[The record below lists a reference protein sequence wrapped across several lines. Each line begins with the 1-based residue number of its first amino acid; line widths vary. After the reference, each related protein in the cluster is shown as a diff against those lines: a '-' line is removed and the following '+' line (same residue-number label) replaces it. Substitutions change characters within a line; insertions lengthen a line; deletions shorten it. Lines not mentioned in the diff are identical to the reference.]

1 MFSTS
6 IPPSLKVPADYV
18 NQVTSEA
25 ELTLVDHQAIAGGK
39 NLRGN
44 ELNVNEQRDAEK
56 VMLPPNFLN
65 DMLRFLHHTRYLD
78 TCLSSLVQIIWYVP
92 SMCQL

>member
-1 MFSTS
+1 MCSTS
-6 IPPSLKVPADYV
+6 TPPSLKVPADYV

-44 ELNVNEQRDAEK
+44 EVNVNEQRDA
-56 VMLPPNFLN
+56 
-65 DMLRFLHHTRYLD
+65 
-78 TCLSSLVQIIWYVP
+78 
-92 SMCQL
+92 